1 MRNIHLWR
9 SSAILARR
17 AIMFCSIILAFLCF
31 GPLSHAQDHAR
42 KTVRVPVFPF
52 ERMMVLDEDRNP
64 ISGYAYEYLQTIA
77 AYAGWDI
84 EYDPCDSFS
93 EALDKLFAGEVDL
106 FYEISHTEERAKI
119 ILYPDEPMG
128 HEFYYLYA
136 LSTNRSITPDDFQ
149 SMSGKKVGVTKGTM
163 QIELLKQWC
172 QKKNVDL
179 NIVEYGLES
188 QKEADLYAGKIDLD
202 LEVSILAKNDFS
214 AVERIGSSAYYLVA
228 NKDRPDLIEDFNS
241 AVEKC

>member
-1 MRNIHLWR
+1 MRNNHLWK
-9 SSAILARR
+9 SFAIRARR
-17 AIMFCSIILAFLCF
+17 AVLFCGVLLAVLCF
-31 GPLSHAQDHAR
+31 GPLAHAQEHAR

-64 ISGYAYEYLQTIA
+64 ISGYAFEYLQTIG

-84 EYDPCDSFS
+84 EYDPCDNFS
-93 EALDKLFAGEVDL
+93 EALNKLFAGEVDL

-136 LSTNRSITPDDFQ
+136 LSTNRSITPDDFK

-172 QKKNVDL
+172 QKKFQCL
-179 NIVEYGLES
+179 GRWSWPL
-188 QKEADLYAGKIDLD
+188 
-202 LEVSILAKNDFS
+202 
-214 AVERIGSSAYYLVA
+214 
-228 NKDRPDLIEDFNS
+228 
-241 AVEKC
+241 C